1 MTDQRTI
8 KLVWGV
14 TALAGMTCHGIAQ
27 AQTTAAP
34 EAPPAAQS
42 VPATAQ
48 DNSAAAQAIPADD
61 AGLDTIVV
69 TGYRTEKKK
78 DIVGAVATVD
88 LKEVLD
94 KPDGSIVQML
104 QGEVPG
110 VQVSTDGNPGAGATV
125 LIRGQGLGP
134 LGFNAPLYIVD
145 GVPLNTNTGLEELN
159 PADVA
164 SVTVLRD
171 AASASIY
178 GARAANGVIVITT
191 KKGSGPTELSIQST
205 ESWQDYQPD
214 ITPLNTTQRALVWYN
229 ASINAGLQP
238 NNSLYTYTCKSNPCG
253 ASGYSSVVIG
263 GFANAAGQRFIDP
276 QLTQPVSNTNWFDAV
291 TQRAKITDTTIA
303 ISSGTEDSH
312 YYASVG
318 YHDAQGVIDYSEMKR
333 MTFRVNSD
341 HGIFDDKLTI
351 GENVLLQQELQNQ
364 DNSNAAGIMNQALE
378 TQSIIPIY
386 TTTGGFGGP
395 AAGTTDHNQPV
406 YLDQEGKNDVSKF
419 NKVLGNIY
427 GELKPIDGLTIH
439 SSIGTDYSQQYYRN
453 YFPGG
458 QQGNVFQVD
467 NLNTSYVYTDSVTV
481 TDTIDYK
488 HTFWNHNN
496 FDFLVG
502 YENINY
508 NTENFN
514 GSGSGFASPA
524 QSFVFLSEATADIN
538 AGGGGDAWT
547 LRSYFMNIN
556 YDYDGKYLISAI
568 VRDDGSSRFGANNR
582 WGTFPSI
589 AGGWRASQE
598 DWFRIPWINDFKVR
612 ISEGTNGNQE
622 ISTAAGTTIYSPQ
635 YSTTSLYA
643 NPVNTS
649 YCPGPNCQQEMGTAY
664 DLNGVNTGTLPSGF
678 AKVGTGNP
686 NLKWET
692 SRQFNFG
699 FDWSMFNNSFD
710 GSFDLFKKR
719 TSNILTTTVPL
730 ATYGEGAQQ
739 IVNGGTVDNDGFE
752 LALGWRHSF
761 SLPFIKPALNVHL
774 SGNLSHA
781 VNKVISLP
789 EDVISAYPGNDT
801 TETVLGRS
809 INSIYGYESCGIFT
823 SQAQVAASGQPGAYV
838 GGLKICHLA
847 PGPITSADQTFLG
860 TTDPNFLFGFH
871 IDATLQNF
879 TYNMFWQGQEGGLVY
894 NAWKNYQFP
903 GNNTGANFS
912 TALLSAW
919 SPSNPDSRVPAP
931 TLNSVQIPDSYFYES
946 ATYLKLR
953 LVQLGY
959 NFPDPLLAKVHISRL
974 RVFLSGSNLLIIKSK
989 SNTMRDPEV
998 IPGSSFPIPKTYSLG
1013 FNGSF

>member
-1 MTDQRTI
+1 MGDKHVTEQFRI
-8 KLVWGV
+8 KLTRLFVI
-14 TALAGMTCHGIAQ
+14 TLAALVCCGIAQ
-27 AQTTAAP
+27 AQTA
-34 EAPPAAQS
+34 PAAQS
-42 VPATAQ
+42 
-48 DNSAAAQAIPADD
+48 AAADEETLEP
-61 AGLDTIVV
+61 IVV
-69 TGYRTEKKK
+69 TGYTTELKKNV
-78 DIVGAVATVD
+78 VGAISLVD
-88 LKEVLD
+88 LKETED
-94 KPDGSIVQML
+94 KPAGSIMQQL
-104 QGEVPG
+104 QGEIPG
-110 VQVSTDGNPGAGATV
+110 VQINTDGNPGAGTTV

-164 SVTVLRD
+164 SVQVLRD
-171 AASASIY
+171 AASSSIY

-205 ESWQDYQPD
+205 LSYQDYQSD
-214 ITPLNTTQRALVWYN
+214 ITPLNTTQRAQVWYT

-238 NNSLYTYTCKSNPCG
+238 DNSLYTYTCKSNPCG
-253 ASGYSSVVIG
+253 PSGYSSVVIG

-276 QLTQPVSNTNWFDAV
+276 QLTQPVSNTNWFKAV
-291 TQRAKITDTTIA
+291 TQQAKITDTTIA
-303 ISSGTEDSH
+303 LSSGTGNSH
-312 YYASVG
+312 YYASIG
-318 YHDAQGVIDYSEMKR
+318 YHDAQGVIDFSEMTR

-341 HGIFDDKLTI
+341 HSMFDGKFTI
-351 GENVLLQQELQNQ
+351 GENALLQQELQNQ
-364 DNSNAAGIMNQALE
+364 DNSNAASIMNQALE
-378 TQSIIPIY
+378 TQSIIPPY

-406 YLDQEGKNDVSKF
+406 YLDQQGKNDVSKF

-427 GELKPIDGLTIH
+427 GELRPIDGLTIR

-453 YFPGG
+453 YFAGG
-458 QQGNVFQVD
+458 QQGNVFQID
-467 NLNTSYVYTDSVTV
+467 NLNTSYVYTDSVTA

-488 HTFWNHNN
+488 RTFWNHNN

-508 NTENFN
+508 NTENFS

-524 QSFVFLSEATADIN
+524 QSYVFLSEATANIN
-538 AGGGGDAWT
+538 AAGGGDAWT
-547 LRSYFMNIN
+547 LRSYFTNIN
-556 YDYDGKYLISAI
+556 WDYDGKYLISAI
-568 VRDDGSSRFGANNR
+568 LRHDGSSRFGSNDR

-589 AGGWRASQE
+589 AGGWRVSQE
-598 DWFRIPWINDFKVR
+598 DWFKLPWVNDFKLR

-622 ISTAAGTTIYSPQ
+622 ISTSAGSTIYSPQ

-649 YCPGPNCQQEMGTAY
+649 TCPGPNCQQEMGTAY

-678 AKVGTGNP
+678 AKVATGNP

-692 SRQFNFG
+692 SKQFNFG
-699 FDWSMFNNSFD
+699 FDWSLFDNSFD
-710 GSFDLFKKR
+710 GSFDLFNKR

-752 LALGWRHSF
+752 LAMGYRHSF
-761 SLPFIKPALNVHL
+761 SIPHL
-774 SGNLSHA
+774 QSQLKLHISGNISHA
-781 VNKVISLP
+781 VNKVVSLP
-789 EDVISAYPGNDT
+789 ADVVSAYPGNGT

-809 INSIYGYESCGIFT
+809 INSLYGFESCGIFT
-823 SQAQVAASGQPGAYV
+823 SQAQVTASGQPGAYL
-838 GGLKICHLA
+838 GGLKICHLV
-847 PGPITSADQTFLG
+847 PGPITAADQGFFG
-860 TTDPNFLFGFH
+860 TTDPNFIYGFH
-871 IDATLQNF
+871 FDATYQNWA
-879 TYNMFWQGQEGGLVY
+879 YNMFWQGVEGGLVY

-912 TALLSAW
+912 TALLGAW
-919 SPSNPDSRVPAP
+919 SPTNTGSGVPAP
-931 TLNSVQIPDSYFYES
+931 TLNSVQLPTNYFYES
-946 ATYLKLR
+946 ASYLKLR
-953 LVQLGY
+953 LVQLSY
-959 NFPDPLLAKVHISRL
+959 SVPDPLLSKVHVSQL
-974 RVFLSGSNLLIIKSK
+974 RFFLSGSNLLIIKPHST
-989 SNTMRDPEV
+989 TMRDPEV
-998 IPGSSFPIPKTYSLG
+998 VPGSSFPIPKTYTLG

>member
-1 MTDQRTI
+1 M
-8 KLVWGV
+8 
-14 TALAGMTCHGIAQ
+14 ALAGLACGGIAQ
-27 AQTTAAP
+27 AQTAPTPAPQTAPAEESEL
-34 EAPPAAQS
+34 EA
-42 VPATAQ
+42 
-48 DNSAAAQAIPADD
+48 
-61 AGLDTIVV
+61 IVV
-69 TGYRTEKKK
+69 TGYTTEKKK
-78 DIVGAVATVD
+78 NVVGAISLVD
-88 LKEVLD
+88 LKETED
-94 KPDGSIVQML
+94 KPAGSIMQQL
-104 QGEVPG
+104 QGEIPG
-110 VQVSTDGNPGAGATV
+110 VQITTDGNPGAGTTV

-164 SVTVLRD
+164 SVQVLRD

-191 KKGSGPTELSIQST
+191 KKGSGPTEVSISST
-205 ESWQDYQPD
+205 ESYQDYQSD
-214 ITPLNTTQRALVWYN
+214 ITPLNTTQRAQVWYT
-229 ASINAGLQP
+229 ASINAGIPP

-253 ASGYSSVVIG
+253 ASGYSNVVIG
-263 GFANAAGQRFIDP
+263 GFVNSAGQRFIDP
-276 QLTQPVSNTNWFDAV
+276 QLTQPVSNTNWFNAV
-291 TQRAKITDTTIA
+291 TQQAKITDTTIA
-303 ISSGTEDSH
+303 LSSGTDNSH
-312 YYASVG
+312 YYTSVG
-318 YHDAQGVIDYSEMKR
+318 YHDAKGVIDYSEMKR
-333 MTFRVNSD
+333 MTFRANSD
-341 HGIFDDKLTI
+341 HSMYDGAFTI

-364 DNSNAAGIMNQALE
+364 DNANAAGIMNQALE

-386 TTTGGFGGP
+386 TTTGGYGGP

-427 GELKPIDGLTIH
+427 GDLRPIDGLTIH

-467 NLNTSYVYTDSVTV
+467 NLNTSYVYTESVTV

-488 HTFWNHNN
+488 RTFWNHNN

-508 NTENFN
+508 NTEYFN

-524 QSFVFLSEATADIN
+524 QSFTFLSEATSNIN

-547 LRSYFMNIN
+547 LRSYFTNIN
-556 YDYDGKYLISAI
+556 WDYDGKYLASVV
-568 VRDDGSSRFGANNR
+568 VRDDGSSRFGSNNR
-582 WGTFPSI
+582 WGTFPSV
-589 AGGWRASQE
+589 AGGWRVSQE
-598 DWFRIPWINDFKVR
+598 EWFKLPWVNDFKLR
-612 ISEGTNGNQE
+612 ISEGANGNQE
-622 ISTAAGTTIYSPQ
+622 ISTAAGSTIYSPQ

-649 YCPGPNCQQEMGTAY
+649 TCPGPNCQQEMGTAY

-678 AKVGTGNP
+678 AKVASGNP

-699 FDWSMFNNSFD
+699 FDWSMFDNSFD

-739 IVNGGTVDNDGFE
+739 IVNGGTVDNNGFE
-752 LALGWRHSF
+752 LELGYKHSF
-761 SLPFIKPALNVHL
+761 SIPHL
-774 SGNLSHA
+774 QSPLKLHVSGNISHA
-781 VNKVISLP
+781 VNKVVSLP
-789 EDVISAYPGNDT
+789 EDVVSAYPGNGT
-801 TETVLGRS
+801 TATVLGRS
-809 INSIYGYESCGIFT
+809 INSIYGFESCGIFT
-823 SQAQVAASGQPGAYV
+823 SQAQVAASGQPGAYL
-838 GGLKICHLA
+838 GGLQICHVV
-847 PGPITSADQTFLG
+847 PGPITAADRTFIG
-860 TTDPNFLFGFH
+860 TTDPNFLYGFH
-871 IDATLQNF
+871 IDASFQNWA
-879 TYNMFWQGQEGGLVY
+879 YNMFWQGQQGGLVY

-912 TALLSAW
+912 SALLGAW
-919 SPSNPDSRVPAP
+919 SPTNTGSSIPAP
-931 TLNSVQIPDSYFYES
+931 TLNSVQLPDSYFWES
-946 ATYLKLR
+946 ASYLKLR

-959 NFPDPLLAKVHISRL
+959 NVPDELLSKVHVSKL
-974 RVFLSGSNLLIIKSK
+974 RVFLSGSNLLIIKPHA
-989 SNTMRDPEV
+989 TTLRDPEV
-998 IPGSSFPIPKTYSLG
+998 VPGSSFPIPKTYTLG
-1013 FNGSF
+1013 FSGSF

>member
-1 MTDQRTI
+1 MTNQRTI
-8 KLVWGV
+8 NLVWGV
-14 TALAGMTCHGIAQ
+14 TALAGMTCSAIAP

-34 EAPPAAQS
+34 AAPAAQQSVPVTAQDNAAAAQS
-42 VPATAQ
+42 V
-48 DNSAAAQAIPADD
+48 PADD

-69 TGYRTEKKK
+69 TGYRAEKKK

-104 QGEVPG
+104 QGEIPG
-110 VQVSTDGNPGAGATV
+110 VQVSTDGNPGAGSTV

-171 AASASIY
+171 AASASVY

-205 ESWQDYQPD
+205 ESLQDYQAD
-214 ITPLNTTQRALVWYN
+214 ITPLNTTQRALVWYE

-291 TQRAKITDTTIA
+291 THRAKITDTTIA
-303 ISSGTEDSH
+303 LSSGTDDSH
-312 YYASVG
+312 FYASVG

-341 HGIFDDKLTI
+341 HGLYDDKLTI

-406 YLDQEGKNDVSKF
+406 YLDQEGKSDVSKF

-427 GELKPIDGLTIH
+427 GELKPIDGLTVH

-458 QQGNVFQVD
+458 QQGNVFQID
-467 NLNTSYVYTDSVTV
+467 NLNTSYVYTDSVTA

-488 HTFWNHNN
+488 HTFWTHNN

-547 LRSYFMNIN
+547 LRSYFTNIN
-556 YDYDGKYLISAI
+556 YDYDGKYLLSAI

-589 AGGWRASQE
+589 AGGWRVSQE
-598 DWFRIPWINDFKVR
+598 EWFKLPWINDFKVR

-699 FDWSMFNNSFD
+699 FDWSMFDNSFD
-710 GSFDLFKKR
+710 GAFDLFKKR

-739 IVNGGTVDNDGFE
+739 IVNGGTVDNSGFE
-752 LALGWRHSF
+752 LAMGWRHSF
-761 SLPFIKPALNVHL
+761 SLPYLHSPLNVHL

-823 SQAQVAASGQPGAYV
+823 SQAQVTASGQPGAYV
-838 GGLKICHLA
+838 GGLKICHLV
-847 PGPITSADQTFLG
+847 PGPITSADQTFIG

-953 LVQLGY
+953 LVQVGY
-959 NFPDPLLAKVHISRL
+959 NFPDPLLAKVHVSRL

>member
-1 MTDQRTI
+1 MKEQGIDRLI
-8 KLVWGV
+8 WGV
-14 TALAGMTCHGIAQ
+14 VALAGLGAGAISQ
-27 AQTTAAP
+27 AQTP
-34 EAPPAAQS
+34 SPPAAQTPSPPGAES
-42 VPATAQ
+42 VPA
-48 DNSAAAQAIPADD
+48 DD
-61 AGLDTIVV
+61 LGLDEIVV
-69 TGYRTEKKK
+69 TGYRTELKKNV
-78 DIVGAVATVD
+78 VGAIASVEM
-88 LKEVLD
+88 KEIDD
-94 KPDGSIVQML
+94 KPAAGLLQML
-104 QGEVPG
+104 QGEIPG
-110 VQVSTDGNPGAGATV
+110 VQINTDGNPGGGASV

-134 LGFNAPLYIVD
+134 LGFNAPLFIVD
-145 GVPLNTNTGLEELN
+145 GVPLNANTGLEELN

-191 KKGSGPTELSIQST
+191 KKGSGPTELSVQST
-205 ESWQDYQPD
+205 ESYQDYQSD
-214 ITPLNTTQRALVWYN
+214 ITPLNTTQRAQVWYN

-238 NNSLYTYTCKSNPCG
+238 NNSLYTYTCKSNPCS

-263 GFANAAGQRFIDP
+263 GFANAAGERFIDP
-276 QLTQPVSNTNWFDAV
+276 QMTQPVSNTNWFKAV
-291 TQRAKITDTTIA
+291 TQQAKITDTTVA
-303 ISSGTEDSH
+303 LSSGTEDSH

-318 YHDAQGVIDYSEMKR
+318 YHDAQGVIDFSEMKR
-333 MTFRVNSD
+333 MTFRVNAD
-341 HGIFDDKLTI
+341 HGMYDDKLTI

-364 DNSNAAGIMNQALE
+364 DNANAAGIMNQALE
-378 TQSIIPIY
+378 TQSIIPPY
-386 TTTGGFGGP
+386 TTTGGYGGP

-406 YLDQEGKNDVSKF
+406 YLDQSGKNDVSKF

-427 GELKPIDGLTIH
+427 AELKPIDGLTLH

-488 HTFWNHNN
+488 RTFWSHNN

-538 AGGGGDAWT
+538 AAGGGDAWT
-547 LRSYFMNIN
+547 LRSYFTNIN
-556 YDYDGKYLISAI
+556 YDYDGKYLVSAI

-589 AGGWRASQE
+589 AGGWRVSQE
-598 DWFRIPWINDFKVR
+598 DWFKLPWVNDFKLRV
-612 ISEGTNGNQE
+612 SEGTNGNQE
-622 ISTAAGTTIYSPQ
+622 INTAAGTTIYSPQ

-678 AKVGTGNP
+678 AKVATGNP

-699 FDWSMFNNSFD
+699 FDWTMFDSFD
-710 GSFDLFKKR
+710 GSFDLFKKK

-752 LALGWRHSF
+752 LAVGWKHSF
-761 SLPFIKPALNVHL
+761 KIPHLGPALNLHL

-781 VNKVISLP
+781 VNKVVSLP
-789 EDVISAYPGNDT
+789 ADVVSAYPGNDT
-801 TETVLGRS
+801 TETILGRS
-809 INSIYGYESCGIFT
+809 INSIYGYQSCGIFT
-823 SQAQVAASGQPGAYV
+823 SQAQVTASGQPGAYL
-838 GGLKICHLA
+838 GGLKICHLV

-871 IDATLQNF
+871 IDATLQDWS
-879 TYNMFWQGQEGGLVY
+879 YNMFWQGQEGGLVY

-912 TALLSAW
+912 TALLGAW
-919 SPSNPDSRVPAP
+919 SPTNTGSNIPAP
-931 TLNSVQIPDSYFYES
+931 TLNSVQVPDGYFWES

-953 LVQLGY
+953 LVQVGY
-959 NFPDPLLAKVHISRL
+959 SVPDAALSKVHVAKL
-974 RVFLSGSNLLIIKSK
+974 RFFLSGSNLLIIKSK

-998 IPGSSFPIPKTYSLG
+998 VPGSSFPIPKTYTLG
-1013 FNGSF
+1013 VNGSF